1 MMLTHTTTC
10 MRAPKAPMREA
21 RTMKKRSSAIIR
33 AQSNDDAP
41 AEDAA
46 ETEDLFEAEAD
57 VETSVAEPPTPSA
70 PAPAPKR
77 SFTTSASV
85 TAEQFLTRQAKIDAA
100 RAKGREKPGALKKGL
115 FGLW

>member
-1 MMLTHTTTC
+1 

-21 RTMKKRSSAIIR
+21 HTMKKRSSKKRSSAIIR

-46 ETEDLFEAEAD
+46 ETEDLVEAEAD
-57 VETSVAEPPTPSA
+57 VETSVAEPPARSV
-70 PAPAPKR
+70 PAPTPKR

-100 RAKGREKPGALKKGL
+100 RTKGREKPGALKKGL